1 MRRVYIT
8 GMGAITAAGPDVP
21 SLMKT
26 LRENRSCIGPLDL
39 FPTGDTP
46 VQIAG
51 QVGDIPAPETLD
63 RKDLQRASRSDLLAA
78 AATAEAF
85 AESGL
90 AAAPPDPARFGVA
103 IGSSTGGMLETESY
117 YESYHAGL
125 PLNPHRRTLLSATVG
140 ASADLVASML
150 GAQGRRLAPSTA
162 CSSSALAIAMGKLWI
177 ESDAADVVV
186 AGGTDAL
193 CRMTFSGFQSLRAM
207 SPEPCRP
214 FDLNRQGLS
223 LGEGAGIVILESES
237 HAAKRGAIPLARVA
251 GAGMS
256 CDATHPTAPHE
267 ESRGAIAALSGALDD
282 AGLVPGDIDYIN
294 AHGTGTLQNDAAE
307 ARAIRRVLGDTGD
320 CPVSST
326 KGVFGHLLGAAGSV
340 EAILSSRAMIEGF
353 LPPQV
358 GLLDPDPECLLSFVR
373 EPRSAVLETVVSNSY
388 GFGGNNV
395 SLALSRT

>member
-8 GMGAITAAGPDVP
+8 GMGAITAAGPDVA
-21 SLMKT
+21 SLMQA
-26 LRENRSCIGPLDL
+26 LRQNRTCIGPLDL
-39 FPTGDTP
+39 FPTGDAR

-51 QVGDIPAPETLD
+51 QVRDIPVPDTLN
-63 RKDLQRASRSDLLAA
+63 RKELRRASRSDLLAA
-78 AATAEAF
+78 VATAEAF

-90 AAAPPDPARFGVA
+90 HTNPPEPARFGVA
-103 IGSSTGGMLETESY
+103 IGSSTGGMLETEAY
-117 YESYHAGL
+117 YESFHAGR
-125 PLNPHRRTLLSATVG
+125 PLSPHRRTLLSATVG
-140 ASADLVASML
+140 ASADLVASMV

-162 CSSSALAIAMGKLWI
+162 CSSSALAIAMGKIWI
-177 ESDAADVVV
+177 ESGAADIVV

-214 FDLNRQGLS
+214 FDRNRQGLS

-237 HAAKRGAIPLARVA
+237 HAEKRGAQPLARLA

-256 CDATHPTAPHE
+256 CDAAHPTAPHP
-267 ESRGAIAALSGALDD
+267 ESRGAIAALSGALEN
-282 AGLVPGDIDYIN
+282 AALKPADIDYIN
-294 AHGTGTLQNDAAE
+294 AHGTGTPQNDAAE
-307 ARAIRRVLGDTGD
+307 ARAIRQILGETND

-326 KGVFGHLLGAAGSV
+326 KGVCGHLLGAAGSV
-340 EAILSSRAMIEGF
+340 EAILSIRAMIEGF

-358 GLLDPDPECLLSFVR
+358 GLLDPDPACPLSFVR
-373 EPRSAVLETVVSNSY
+373 EPLPASLETVVSNSY

-395 SLALSRT
+395 SLALCRK